1 MSTIPQ
7 AHERSTS
14 VFARLLMALIRLYQ
28 RTAAFRQPRCRF
40 HPTCSEYAVE
50 SLRVHGALRGA
61 GYALRRVGR
70 CHPWNPG
77 GVDHVKPRN

>member
-1 MSTIPQ
+1 MSTVPQ
-7 AHERSTS
+7 AHERATS
-14 VFARLLMALIRLYQ
+14 VLARLLMALVRLYQ
-28 RTAAFRQPRCRF
+28 RTSAFRQPRCRF

>member
-7 AHERSTS
+7 ANERATS
-14 VFARLLMALIRLYQ
+14 VLARLLMALIRLYQ